1 MFKHTVLQGD
11 KLHVGTEQF
20 VKNMTLSEILMLKSK
35 AKGLIKCGL
44 AGNKGTLYLL

>member
-1 MFKHTVLQGD
+1 VFKHTVLQGD
-11 KLHVGTEQF
+11 KLLVGTEQF

>member
-1 MFKHTVLQGD
+1 MS
-11 KLHVGTEQF
+11 TEQF

-35 AKGLIKCGL
+35 AKDLIKCGL